1 MTNKGQSA
9 ERTRGRNA
17 SPSPKDDDDLI
28 AVVIPAYNEAPT
40 IREVVERALASAG
53 EVIVIDDGSSDG
65 TVGALAGLSATVID
79 NPANR
84 GKGASLRQGMALA
97 LARDAAVIV
106 TLDGDGQH
114 RPEDVLRLA
123 AAWRAAPD
131 RIVIGSR
138 RGQRRA
144 MPRARSIA
152 NRIADFWISWAAGYP
167 IDDTQSGFRLYPA
180 AILRRLLARCSRH
193 DGFVFESEMLIEA
206 GRLGVQTTSIEID
219 ALYDGVLRRP
229 SYFRPVVDIARIVIM
244 VAGKLLTSG
253 MNPAGLRRYLAASSR

>member
-1 MTNKGQSA
+1 MTNFGESA
-9 ERTRGRNA
+9 EPTGGGNGRPLFDGDA
-17 SPSPKDDDDLI
+17 AMI
-28 AVVIPAYNEAPT
+28 TAVIPAYNEAPT
-40 IREVVERALASAG
+40 IRAVVERALAAAG
-53 EVIVIDDGSSDG
+53 DVIVIDDGSSDD
-65 TVGALAGLSATVID
+65 TRAALAGLDVTIID
-79 NPANR
+79 NIANR

-97 LARDAAVIV
+97 LARDAAAVV

-123 AAWRAAPD
+123 AAWRSDPD
-131 RIVIGSR
+131 KIVIGSR
-138 RGQRRA
+138 RGQRGA

-180 AILRRLLARCSRH
+180 ALLRRLLASCTRH

-206 GRLGVQTTSIEID
+206 GRLGVQTTSIQID
-219 ALYDGVLRRP
+219 ALYDGVLHRR
-229 SYFRPVVDIARIVIM
+229 SYFRPVVDITRIVIM
-244 VAGKLLTSG
+244 VAGKLLSSG